1 MKRSPCVALAAAAAV
16 LLAGCDCGSQRVA
29 DADAEADSGAADAG
43 SRDATTLDSGTVD
56 AASREAGNRDSAIRD
71 SGTLDAGSP
80 GPAPDLGDGVVTSR
94 FYVANARGELID
106 TVLVAPTTAGPHPAV
121 LVAHGSGGLFRMP
134 AASDTGTCSNR
145 MESQFER
152 WATRLAGLGFVI
164 VLADSFGPRGYC
176 DFNDDP
182 RKDDAYPPLS
192 VDADGKTRRL
202 IDRIY
207 DTVAVLEVLASRSD
221 VRADRIGLLGFSNG
235 ASTVMLYLHHRLSA
249 AFDEF
254 RATSDAQALGVS
266 LPPLPTTVVPVEV
279 GVAYYP
285 GCGFDGLL
293 RFSTDI
299 SNLTQFYYPSAPL
312 RVNHAELD
320 PLLSH
325 CSVTTTGTREIQ
337 ADTYAVENSLPDH
350 YDVAI
355 YNGASHGFD
364 SADCEGMTT
373 STDPDVVACAEALA
387 ATLAR
392 FMPLLEP

>member
-1 MKRSPCVALAAAAAV
+1 M
-16 LLAGCDCGSQRVA
+16 
-29 DADAEADSGAADAG
+29 
-43 SRDATTLDSGTVD
+43 
-56 AASREAGNRDSAIRD
+56 
-71 SGTLDAGSP
+71 
-80 GPAPDLGDGVVTSR
+80 TSR
-94 FYVANARGELID
+94 FYVPNARGELID

-134 AASDTGTCSNR
+134 EASDTGTCSDR

-152 WATRLAGLGFVI
+152 WATRLGRLGFIV
-164 VLADSFGPRGYC
+164 VLADSFGSRGYC

-192 VDADGKTRRL
+192 ADDDGKTRRL

-207 DTVAVLEVLASRSD
+207 DTTSVLEVLASRSD

-235 ASTVMLYLHHRLSA
+235 ASTVMLYLHHRLPA

-266 LPPLPTTVVPVEV
+266 LPPLPITVVPIEV

-285 GCGFDGLL
+285 GCGFDGLV
-293 RFSTDI
+293 RMSTDI
-299 SNLTQFYYPSAPL
+299 ENVAQFYYPRASL

-320 PLLSH
+320 PLLDH
-325 CSVTTTGTREIQ
+325 CSASITGTREIQ
-337 ADTYAVENSLPDH
+337 ADAYAAENGLPDQ

-355 YNGASHGFD
+355 YNGADHGFD
-364 SADCEGMTT
+364 SADCESMTT
-373 STDPDVVACAEALA
+373 STDPDVVACAEALSV
-387 ATLAR
+387 TLAR
-392 FMPLLEP
+392 LMPMLRP